1 MLQALNSCLPKHYW
15 TISSWRNV
23 VFFPWSCAS
32 YLFKTRLPRPRLQRQ
47 AMKHRKKNHI
57 LTADN
62 MHGMVQYWMQSM
74 YREGRDGWSLWRSIK
89 INKNLGASLMFLLEI
104 NSSEGQLHFK
114 LNVSVW
120 ASGWIFFLFFVG
132 KCITFYAIFWE
143 VGFFHIQV

>member
-23 VFFPWSCAS
+23 VFFLWSCAS

-47 AMKHRKKNHI
+47 AMKHRKKNQD

-62 MHGMVQYWMQSM
+62 IHGMVQCWMQSM
-74 YREGRDGWSLWRSIK
+74 YREGRDGWSLKWFITIWGILWCFCWRLTLVKGNFIL
-89 INKNLGASLMFLLEI
+89 NWMFLFEPVDEF
-104 NSSEGQLHFK
+104 SSCF
-114 LNVSVW
+114 
-120 ASGWIFFLFFVG
+120 IVG